1 MTSKRSFPSPTL
13 LVLSFARYWKYE
25 IMDKDQVVGS
35 AKQVKGAVEES
46 VGRAVGDAKLESEGQ
61 ADKVDGKIRNAI
73 GRLRDRLKGK

>member
-46 VGRAVGDAKLESEGQ
+46 VGRAVGDAKLESERR
-61 ADKVDGKIRNAI
+61 ADKAEGKIQKAI
-73 GRLRDRLKGK
+73 GDLRNWLKWK

>member
-1 MTSKRSFPSPTL
+1 MTSRRSFLSPTL

-46 VGRAVGDAKLESEGQ
+46 VGRAIGDAKLESGGQ
-61 ADKVDGKIRNAI
+61 ADKAEGKIQKEIGDLRNW
-73 GRLRDRLKGK
+73 LKWK

>member
-1 MTSKRSFPSPTL
+1 MTSERSFPSPTL

-46 VGRAVGDAKLESEGQ
+46 VGSAVGDAKLESEGR
-61 ADKVDGKIRNAI
+61 ADKAEGKIRKAI
-73 GRLRDRLKGK
+73 GGLRNWLKWK